1 VSLTWALAA
10 RAIRGRPLRS
20 LLNGLAVALGIAV
33 ILGVAVTVSGLDT
46 ESRSAA
52 QASAGTSSLDVRV
65 TAGTGLTADGAA
77 ALRTLPGVA
86 DAVPL
91 YHKRVI
97 ARVTN
102 YDVSGTTVDL
112 AALRRGSVAL
122 RPLSLTAGRMPAA
135 GSHTEVVL
143 DQGLASVL
151 AADSHTKPLALGDSI
166 QLTTNTGPDSFTIV
180 GFSANGGT
188 AGFTRS
194 GVYIT
199 ETSMLDQFR
208 LGLRTALVALHLDN
222 GADPNRVAA
231 AAQAAIG
238 TPITAVDPAAAVGS
252 PLGEVQPLL
261 VLVTVLSIVVGAGAT
276 ANSVALAASERR
288 RETGLLRAAGA
299 SSRQV
304 FRVFMLEVG
313 IVTAAAIPFGVVAG
327 IGLAALLEA
336 RLTPSDL
343 PVPSLSVGVAQVLV
357 AALAGSL
364 AALVGGAI
372 PALGTGRRSIL
383 AGLRPHPG
391 AERERIAL
399 FPISLS
405 PLALVVGAALFIT
418 GNSAAAAFG
427 TVMVIAG
434 VLCALPVLAPW
445 TARLVGGIASL
456 FTPKAST
463 ATRNLVRRRNRT
475 ALTLSGLTI
484 SVACSVA
491 VSALAAGAVSGG
503 NAWVSQLFNGDMVV
517 RGPVA
522 QTDAVAATFAQAT
535 GVRAVLPLRFMS
547 VASGSSVLAVTTVE
561 TAYYRGGGGALDVT
575 SPARADALRAISNG
589 PALLAPAGFAAAHG
603 WLLGSSVPLVT
614 TGGTVKFLVAGIVDH
629 SFPSGN
635 GDESLIMDRT
645 QALSYFGDSAS
656 GFDDLDIVTNGNSS
670 AVTSDAA
677 QLGLSAVTVGD
688 VQASAAR
695 SLNHALALLL
705 AVALVALVMSMIAV
719 VNTLTVNIRQ
729 GSRELS
735 MMRAVGLDRS
745 GARRLVLTEAAVLA
759 ASGAVLGVLTGC
771 AVVLGMLRAVASPG
785 FTPDF
790 AFPLTTAVAVVVA
803 VVGGSIIATVVPAM
817 RTARGSIVSA
827 IRQD

>member
-1 VSLTWALAA
+1 VSLTWALAT

-20 LLNGLAVALGIAV
+20 LLNLVAVALGIAV
-33 ILGVAVTVSGLDT
+33 ILGVAITVSGLDA

-52 QASAGTSSLDVRV
+52 QASAGSSSLDVRV
-65 TAGTGLTADGAA
+65 TAGTGLTADAA
-77 ALRTLPGVA
+77 ATLRTLPGVA

-97 ARVTN
+97 ARASPN
-102 YDVSGTTVDL
+102 DVNGTTVDL
-112 AALRRGSVAL
+112 VALRGGSVAL
-122 RPLSLTAGRMPAA
+122 RPVSLAAGRMPAA
-135 GSHTEVVL
+135 GSHTEIVV
-143 DQGLASVL
+143 DQGLAGLLMSD
-151 AADSHTKPLALGDSI
+151 AHSKPLALGDVI
-166 QLTTNTGPDSFTIV
+166 ELTTTTGPDNFTVV
-180 GFSANGGT
+180 GFASNGT
-188 AGFTRS
+188 TSFTRS
-194 GVYIT
+194 GVYVT
-199 ETSMLDQFR
+199 ETSMLEQFR
-208 LGLRTALVALHLDN
+208 LGLRTAFVALHLN
-222 GADPNRVAA
+222 SGADPTRVANEVQSTVGA
-231 AAQAAIG
+231 
-238 TPITAVDPAAAVGS
+238 PITAVDPAAGVSS

-261 VLVTVLSIVVGAGAT
+261 LLVTVLSIVVGAGAT

-288 RETGLLRAAGA
+288 REIGLLRAAGA

-304 FRVFMLEVG
+304 FRVFLLEVA
-313 IVTAAAIPFGVVAG
+313 IVAAAAIPVGLVAG
-327 IGLAALLEA
+327 IVLAAVLEA

-343 PVPSLSVGVAQVLV
+343 PVPSLDITVVQLFL

-364 AALVGGAI
+364 AALIGGAI

-391 AERERIAL
+391 AERERLAP
-399 FPISLS
+399 FPISLT
-405 PLALVVGAALFIT
+405 PLAVLVGVVLFIT
-418 GNSAAAAFG
+418 GNSTAAAFG

-445 TARLVGGIASL
+445 TARLVGAIASL
-456 FTPKAST
+456 VTPNAFA

-491 VSALAAGAVSGG
+491 VSALAAGAVAGG

-517 RGPVA
+517 RSPVA
-522 QTDAVAATFAQAT
+522 QTDTVAATFAQAP
-535 GVRAVLPLRFMS
+535 GVRAALPLRFMS
-547 VASGSSVLAVTTVE
+547 VASGSSVLAVTTIS
-561 TAYYRGGGGALDVT
+561 TAYYQGGGALHVS
-575 SPARADALRAISNG
+575 SPARADALRAISDG
-589 PALLAPAGFAAAHG
+589 PALLAPSGFASAHG

-614 TGGTVKFLVAGIVDH
+614 SKGTVHFLVAGIVDH
-629 SFPSGN
+629 SFPAGN
-635 GDESLIMDRT
+635 GDESLIMDRQ
-645 QALSYFGDSAS
+645 QALSYFGDNAA
-656 GFDDLDIVTNGNSS
+656 GFDDLDIVTNGNINAVSS
-670 AVTSDAA
+670 NAA
-677 QLGLSAVTVGD
+677 QFGLSAVTVDD
-688 VQASAAR
+688 VRASAAR
-695 SLNHALALLL
+695 ALNHALALLL

-735 MMRAVGLDRS
+735 MMRAVGLDRG

-790 AFPLTTAVAVVVA
+790 VFPLTTAIAVVTA
-803 VVGGSIIATVVPAM
+803 VVAGSVIATAVPAM
-817 RTARGSIVSA
+817 RVARSSIVSA

>member
-1 VSLTWALAA
+1 MSLTWALAA
-10 RAIRGRPLRS
+10 RAIRARPLRS

-33 ILGVAVTVSGLDT
+33 ILGVAVTVSGLDA

-52 QASAGTSSLDVRV
+52 QASAGSSSLDVRV

-77 ALRTLPGVA
+77 ALRMLPGVA

-97 ARVTN
+97 ARVTT

-112 AALRRGSVAL
+112 AALRGGSVAL

-135 GSHTEVVL
+135 GSHAEVVL
-143 DQGLASVL
+143 DQGLASLL
-151 AADSHTKPLALGDSI
+151 ASDSHSKPLALGDSI

-180 GFSANGGT
+180 GFAANAGT
-188 AGFTRS
+188 TGFTRS

-208 LGLRTALVALHLDN
+208 LGLRTALVALHLN
-222 GADPNRVAA
+222 SGADPTRVAA
-231 AAQAAIG
+231 EVQAAIG
-238 TPITAVDPAAAVGS
+238 TPITAVDPAAAVSS

-288 RETGLLRAAGA
+288 REIGLLRAAGA

-313 IVTAAAIPFGVVAG
+313 IVTTAAIPVGMVAG

-343 PVPSLSVGVAQVLV
+343 PVPSLSVGVAQLLL

-391 AERERIAL
+391 AERERIAP

-405 PLALVVGAALFIT
+405 PLALIVGAALFIT
-418 GNSAAAAFG
+418 GNSTAAAFG

-434 VLCALPVLAPW
+434 VLCALPILAPW
-445 TARLVGGIASL
+445 TARLVGAMASL
-456 FTPKAST
+456 FTPQASA

-522 QTDAVAATFAQAT
+522 QTNAVAATFAQAP

-547 VASGSSVLAVTTVE
+547 VASGSSVLAVTTVD
-561 TAYYRGGGGALDVT
+561 TAYYRGGAALHVT
-575 SPARADALRAISNG
+575 SPARADALRAISDG

-614 TGGTVKFLVAGIVDH
+614 SGGTVKFLVAGIVDH

-656 GFDDLDIVTNGNSS
+656 GFDDLDIVTNGNTS
-670 AVTSDAA
+670 AVTSNAA
-677 QLGLSAVTVGD
+677 QLGLSAVTVDD
-688 VQASAAR
+688 VRASAAR

-790 AFPLTTAVAVVVA
+790 VFPLTTAVAVVVA
-803 VVGGSIIATVVPAM
+803 VVAGSIIATVVPAM
-817 RTARGSIVSA
+817 RTARSSIVSA

>member
-33 ILGVAVTVSGLDT
+33 ILGVAVTVSGLDA

-52 QASAGTSSLDVRV
+52 QASAGSSSLDVRV

-97 ARVTN
+97 ARVTT

-112 AALRRGSVAL
+112 AALRGGSVAL

-135 GSHTEVVL
+135 GSHAEVVL
-143 DQGLASVL
+143 DQGLASLL
-151 AADSHTKPLALGDSI
+151 ASDSHSKPLALGDSI

-180 GFSANGGT
+180 GFAANGGT
-188 AGFTRS
+188 TGFTRS

-199 ETSMLDQFR
+199 ETSMLDQFP
-208 LGLRTALVALHLDN
+208 LGLRTALVALHLN
-222 GADPNRVAA
+222 SGADPTRVAA
-231 AAQAAIG
+231 EVQAAIG
-238 TPITAVDPAAAVGS
+238 IPITAVDPAAAVGS

-288 RETGLLRAAGA
+288 REIGLLRAAGA

-313 IVTAAAIPFGVVAG
+313 IVTTAAIPVGMVAG

-343 PVPSLSVGVAQVLV
+343 PVPSLSVGVAQLLL

-391 AERERIAL
+391 AERERIAP

-405 PLALVVGAALFIT
+405 PLALIVGAALFIT
-418 GNSAAAAFG
+418 GNSTAAAFG

-445 TARLVGGIASL
+445 TARLVGAIASL
-456 FTPKAST
+456 FTPRASA

-522 QTDAVAATFAQAT
+522 QTNAVAATFAQAP

-547 VASGSSVLAVTTVE
+547 VASGSSVLAVTTVD
-561 TAYYRGGGGALDVT
+561 TAYYQGGAALHVT
-575 SPARADALRAISNG
+575 SPARADALRAISDG

-614 TGGTVKFLVAGIVDH
+614 SGGTVKFLVAGIVDH

-656 GFDDLDIVTNGNSS
+656 GFDDLDIVTNGNTS
-670 AVTSDAA
+670 AVTSNAA
-677 QLGLSAVTVGD
+677 QLGLSAVTVDD
-688 VQASAAR
+688 VRASAAR

-790 AFPLTTAVAVVVA
+790 VFPLTTAVAVVVA
-803 VVGGSIIATVVPAM
+803 VVAGSIIATVVPAM
-817 RTARGSIVSA
+817 RTARSSIVSA

>member
-10 RAIRGRPLRS
+10 RAIRARPLRS

-52 QASAGTSSLDVRV
+52 QAAAGSSSLDVRV

-97 ARVTN
+97 ARVTT
-102 YDVSGTTVDL
+102 YDVSGATVDL
-112 AALRRGSVAL
+112 VGLRAGAVAL
-122 RPLSLTAGRMPAA
+122 RPLSLTSGRMPAA
-135 GSHTEVVL
+135 NSHSEIVL

-151 AADSHTKPLALGDSI
+151 ASGSHSKALALGDSI
-166 QLTTNTGPDSFTIV
+166 QLTTNTGPDSFRIV
-180 GFSANGGT
+180 GFAANGGT
-188 AGFTRS
+188 PGFTRS
-194 GVYIT
+194 GVYVT

-208 LGLRTALVALHLDN
+208 LGLRTALVALRLDN
-222 GADPNRVAA
+222 GANPARVAGEV
-231 AAQAAIG
+231 QTAIG
-238 TPITAVDPAAAVGS
+238 TPITVVDPAAAIGS

-276 ANSVALAASERR
+276 ANSVALSASERR
-288 RETGLLRAAGA
+288 REIGLLRAAGA

-304 FRVFMLEVG
+304 FRVFMLEVA
-313 IVTAAAIPFGVVAG
+313 IVTAAAIPVGMVAG

-343 PVPSLSVGVAQVLV
+343 PVPSLSIGVAQLLL
-357 AALAGSL
+357 ATLAGSL

-372 PALGTGRRSIL
+372 PALGTGRHSIL

-391 AERERIAL
+391 AEREQIAR

-405 PLALVVGAALFIT
+405 PLALIAGAALFIS
-418 GNSAAAAFG
+418 GNSTAAAFG
-427 TVMVIAG
+427 TIMVIAG

-445 TARLVGGIASL
+445 TARLVGAIASL
-456 FTPKAST
+456 FTPKASA

-517 RGPVA
+517 RSPVA
-522 QTDAVAATFAQAT
+522 QTNAVAATFAQAP

-547 VASGSSVLAVTTVE
+547 IASGSSVLAVTTVDAA
-561 TAYYRGGGGALDVT
+561 AYQAGAALQVS
-575 SPARADALRAISNG
+575 SPARADALRAISHG

-614 TGGTVKFLVAGIVDH
+614 SRGTVKFLVAGIVDH

-645 QALSYFGDSAS
+645 EALSYFGDSAS
-656 GFDDLDIVTNGNSS
+656 GFDDLDVLTNGNTSGVSS
-670 AVTSDAA
+670 NAA
-677 QLGLSAVTVGD
+677 QLGLSAVTVDD
-688 VQASAAR
+688 VRPALLAR
-695 SLNHALALLL
+695 ST
-705 AVALVALVMSMIAV
+705 MRSPSS
-719 VNTLTVNIRQ
+719 
-729 GSRELS
+729 SRW
-735 MMRAVGLDRS
+735 RWWRW
-745 GARRLVLTEAAVLA
+745 
-759 ASGAVLGVLTGC
+759 
-771 AVVLGMLRAVASPG
+771 
-785 FTPDF
+785 
-790 AFPLTTAVAVVVA
+790 
-803 VVGGSIIATVVPAM
+803 
-817 RTARGSIVSA
+817 
-827 IRQD
+827 

>member
-1 VSLTWALAA
+1 MSLTWALAA

-33 ILGVAVTVSGLDT
+33 ILGIAVTVSGLDA

-65 TAGTGLTADGAA
+65 TAGTGLTADAAA

-97 ARVTN
+97 ARVTT

-112 AALRRGSVAL
+112 TALRGGSVAL
-122 RPLSLTAGRMPAA
+122 RPLSLTSGRIPAA
-135 GSHTEVVL
+135 SSHSEVVL
-143 DQGLASVL
+143 DQGLATVL
-151 AADSHTKPLALGDSI
+151 ASDSHTRPLALGDSI
-166 QLTTNTGPDSFTIV
+166 QLTTNTGPDTFTIV
-180 GFSANGGT
+180 GFAANSGT
-188 AGFTRS
+188 TGFTNS
-194 GVYIT
+194 GIYVT
-199 ETSMLDQFR
+199 EASMLDQFR
-208 LGLRTALVALHLDN
+208 LGLRTAFVALHLKG
-222 GADPNRVAA
+222 GADPTRVAGEVH
-231 AAQAAIG
+231 AAIG
-238 TPITAVDPAAAVGS
+238 TPITAVDPGAAVSS

-261 VLVTVLSIVVGAGAT
+261 VLVTVLSVVVGAGAT

-288 RETGLLRAAGA
+288 REVGLLRAAGA
-299 SSRQV
+299 SSQQV
-304 FRVFMLEVG
+304 FRVFMLEVA
-313 IVTAAAIPFGVVAG
+313 IITAAAIPVGMVAG

-336 RLTPSDL
+336 RMTPSDL
-343 PVPSLSVGVAQVLV
+343 PVPSLSVSVAQLVL

-364 AALVGGAI
+364 AALIGGAI

-391 AERERIAL
+391 AERERVAL

-405 PLALVVGAALFIT
+405 PLALIVGAALFIT
-418 GNSAAAAFG
+418 ANGTAAAFA
-427 TVMVIAG
+427 TVLVIAG

-445 TARLVGGIASL
+445 TARLVGAIASL
-456 FTPKAST
+456 FTPKASA

-517 RGPVA
+517 RSPVA
-522 QTDAVAATFAQAT
+522 QTNAVAATFAQAA
-535 GVRAVLPLRFMS
+535 GVRAVLPLRFLS
-547 VASGSSVLAVTTVE
+547 VASGTSVLAVTTVD
-561 TAYYRGGGGALDVT
+561 AASYKGGAALRVT
-575 SPARADALRAISNG
+575 SPARADALRAIGDG

-603 WLLGSSVPLVT
+603 LLVGSSVPLVT
-614 TGGTVKFLVAGIVDH
+614 SSGTVKFLVAGIVDH

-645 QALSYFGDSAS
+645 QALSYFGDNAS
-656 GFDDLDIVTNGNSS
+656 GFDDLDIVTNGNTS
-670 AVTSDAA
+670 AVTLNAA
-677 QLGLSAVTVGD
+677 QLGLSAVTVDD
-688 VQASAAR
+688 VRASAAR

-705 AVALVALVMSMIAV
+705 AVAVVALVMSMIAV

-771 AVVLGMLRAVASPG
+771 AVVLGMLRAVSSPG

-790 AFPLTTAVAVVVA
+790 VFPLTTAIAVVAA

-817 RTARGSIVSA
+817 RTARSSIVSA

>member
-1 VSLTWALAA
+1 VSLTWALAI

-20 LLNGLAVALGIAV
+20 GLNGLAVALGIAV

-52 QASAGTSSLDVRV
+52 QASAGSSNLDVRV
-65 TAGTGLTADGAA
+65 TSGTGLTADGAA
-77 ALRTLPGVA
+77 ALRSLPGVA

-91 YHKRVI
+91 YHKRVV
-97 ARVTN
+97 ARASVD
-102 YDVSGTTVDL
+102 DVNGTTVDL
-112 AALRRGSVAL
+112 VALRGGSVAL
-122 RPLSLTAGRMPAA
+122 RPVSLSAGRMPAA
-135 GSHTEVVL
+135 GSHSEVVV
-143 DQGLASVL
+143 DQGLASLL
-151 AADSHTKPLALGDSI
+151 APDSHVKSLALGDSI
-166 QLTTNTGPDSFTIV
+166 QLTTTTGPDSFTVV
-180 GFSANGGT
+180 GFAGNGGT
-188 AGFTRS
+188 TSFTRS
-194 GVYIT
+194 GVYVT
-199 ETSMLDQFR
+199 EASMLDQFR
-208 LGLRTALVALHLDN
+208 LGLRTAFVALHLQS
-222 GADPNRVAA
+222 GADPTRVAGEV
-231 AAQAAIG
+231 QAAVG
-238 TPITAVDPAAAVGS
+238 TPITAIDPAAGVSS

-288 RETGLLRAAGA
+288 REIGLLRAAGA
-299 SSRQV
+299 SSHQV
-304 FRVFMLEVG
+304 FRVFMAEVA
-313 IVTAAAIPFGVVAG
+313 IVTVAAIPIGVLAG
-327 IGLAALLEA
+327 IALAALLEA

-343 PVPSLSVGVAQVLV
+343 PVPSLSVSAVQLLL

-364 AALVGGAI
+364 AALIGGAI

-391 AERERIAL
+391 AERERIAA
-399 FPISLS
+399 FPIRLS

-418 GNSAAAAFG
+418 GNGTAAAFG
-427 TVMVIAG
+427 IVMVIVG

-445 TARLVGGIASL
+445 TARLVGAVASL
-456 FTPKAST
+456 FTPQAAA

-517 RGPVA
+517 RSPVA
-522 QTDAVAATFAQAT
+522 QTDAVAATFAQAS

-547 VASGSSVLAVTTVE
+547 VASGGSVLAVTTID
-561 TAYYRGGGGALDVT
+561 TALYHGGGALDVT
-575 SPARADALRAISNG
+575 TPARSDALRAISDG
-589 PALLAPAGFAAAHG
+589 PALLAPAGYAAAHG
-603 WLLGSSVPLVT
+603 WQLGSSVPLVT
-614 TGGTVKFLVAGIVDH
+614 SSGTVHFLVAGIVDH
-629 SFPSGN
+629 SFPAGN

-645 QALSYFGDSAS
+645 QAQSYFGDSAT
-656 GFDDLDIVTNGNSS
+656 GFDDLDIITNGNTS
-670 AVTSDAA
+670 AVTTNAA
-677 QLGLSAVTVGD
+677 QLGLSAVTVDD
-688 VQASAAR
+688 VRASAAR
-695 SLNHALALLL
+695 ALNHALALLL
-705 AVALVALVMSMIAV
+705 AVAVVALVMSMIAV

-785 FTPDF
+785 FAPDF
-790 AFPLTTAVAVVVA
+790 VFPLTTAIAVVSA
-803 VVGGSIIATVVPAM
+803 VVAGSIIATVVPAM
-817 RTARGSIVSA
+817 RAARSSIVSA